1 MVLKHRALCTW
12 HSNNKARNTLFNDSI
27 IYKYYSSLSIE
38 NRNHLS
44 RNTADKKLP
53 LSNTSH
59 TLDIENFFIL
69 RFDKI
74 AML

>member
-1 MVLKHRALCTW
+1 MVFKHIPLCTW
-12 HSNNKARNTLFNDSI
+12 HSNNKARNALFNDSI
-27 IYKYYSSLSIE
+27 MYKYYSSPSIE
-38 NRNHLS
+38 NRYHLS
-44 RNTADKKLP
+44 RNTADKKLL
-53 LSNTSH
+53 LSNTTQ